1 MINKRE
7 LQLSLEQ
14 VKSPHILVI
23 GDLML
28 DRYTWGNVSRIS
40 PEAPIPVLRV
50 RREENRLGGA
60 ANAMCNLVALGAKVT
75 ACGVLGKDA
84 DAEVVR
90 KLFQENKIDTRGMF
104 QQENLTTILKNRMIA
119 GNHHLLRMDFDPS
132 SEWELSYEAEIIE
145 FLKKTIPQV
154 ELVLVSDYGKGLL
167 THDILETIR
176 ALAKQH
182 EIPTIVDPRQD
193 ADYQIYRDFTLI
205 KPNRREIATAVER
218 PILDV
223 ESARR
228 AAEQIQKEFNFKYV
242 TISLDR
248 DGLLLFQNPT
258 NHTHFES
265 EAQEV
270 FDVVGA
276 GDMVISV
283 LAFLIAG
290 NLPIEHAAAW
300 ANLAA
305 GMEIMHV
312 GVTSFTKSDLL
323 QKLDLGIGSS
333 KIVSLDIMLSYL
345 KQQTLPV
352 VFTNGYF
359 DKISAGHLK
368 FLQQMQQFRGVRIV
382 AINSDYSIEQQKGT
396 PPMLNEKERASIL
409 ASIEMIDWVIVFDEL
424 NANHLIE
431 QLKPSIVVKG
441 EPHHHQQLAEQKVID
456 AVGATVHYLPEYK

>member
-1 MINKRE
+1 MFTKQE
-7 LQLSLEQ
+7 LQTALEQ

-75 ACGVLGKDA
+75 ACGVLGQDS
-84 DAEVVR
+84 DAEIVR
-90 KLFQENKIDTRGMF
+90 GLFRENKIENDGVF
-104 QQENLTTILKNRMIA
+104 QQKNLTTILKHRMIA
-119 GNHHLLRMDFDPS
+119 GSHHLLRMDFDPS
-132 SEWELSYEAEIIE
+132 ADWEMTQETQIIE
-145 FLKKTIPQV
+145 FLKKNIPSV
-154 ELVLVSDYGKGLL
+154 ELILVSDYGKGVL
-167 THDILETIR
+167 TPNILETIR
-176 ALAKQH
+176 SLAKKH
-182 EIPTIVDPRQD
+182 EIPTIVDPKKN

-205 KPNRREIATAVER
+205 KPNRREIAAAVER
-218 PILDV
+218 PIPDV
-223 ESARR
+223 ESACR
-228 AAEQIQKEFNFKYV
+228 AAEQIQKKFNFKYV
-242 TISLDR
+242 TVSLDR
-248 DGLLLFQNPT
+248 DGLLLYQNPLKY
-258 NHTHFES
+258 THFES

-283 LAFLIAG
+283 LAFLMAG
-290 NLPIEHAAAW
+290 NIQIEHAATW

-323 QKLDLGIGSS
+323 QKLDLGLGSN
-333 KIVSLDIMLSYL
+333 KVTSLDILLTYL

-359 DKISAGHLK
+359 DNISAAHLK
-368 FLQQMQQFRGVRIV
+368 FLQQMQQFKGVRVV
-382 AINSDYSIEQQKGT
+382 AINSDRSIEKQKGL
-396 PPMLNEKERASIL
+396 PPVLNEKERASIL
-409 ASIEMIDWVIVFDEL
+409 ASIEVIDWVIVFDEL
-424 NANHLIE
+424 NANHLI
-431 QLKPSIVVKG
+431 QKLKPSIVVKG
-441 EPHHHQQLAEQKVID
+441 EPHQQQQLAEQEVID
-456 AVGATVHYLPEYK
+456 AVGAAVHYLPEYH